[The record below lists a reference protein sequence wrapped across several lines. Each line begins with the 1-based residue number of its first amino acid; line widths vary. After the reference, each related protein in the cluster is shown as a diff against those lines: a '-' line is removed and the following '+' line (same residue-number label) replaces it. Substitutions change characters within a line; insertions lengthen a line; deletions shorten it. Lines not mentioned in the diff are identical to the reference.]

1 MLWACVWLPHLALD
15 TVLRRHPAPEK
26 PIALVHGPP
35 QRRALLA
42 TNAAAQAKGLQ
53 AGQSF
58 STAQALLPDLTAIE
72 YDEESVTQARR
83 LLAAWAY
90 RYSSQV
96 SLAFD
101 DAVVLEIQGSLGL
114 FGPWPR
120 FEAQLRDDLIALGF
134 RHRIAMAPVA
144 SGARVLAGHHDGL
157 AFEHIAPM
165 LATLAQVP
173 IARAC
178 LPCTAADAFEHLGL
192 RRLGQVFALPRA
204 SLGKRHGP
212 GLLAQLDR
220 LRGEAP
226 EILPL
231 HRPPDVFDARIELS
245 FETES
250 TEALQFPLR
259 RLTLDLAAYLAS
271 RDGGV
276 QRFVLR
282 LEHEDHGHSDVPVGL
297 LAPERDAALLFE
309 LARGRLAQASVPAP
323 VRGLRLLARELPP
336 FVPAGTDLFDLRAQ
350 QGMPWEQLRERLRAR
365 LGNRSVHGLSAV
377 AEHRPEYAWRRD
389 TAETPP
395 VTVQDPLP
403 RPAWLLERPVPLRD
417 ARLHLLAGPERIE
430 TGWWDGRD
438 IERDYYVMRSRAAVQ
453 LWVYRQRR
461 APHEWFL
468 HGVFG

>member
-1 MLWACVWLPHLALD
+1 MLWACVSLPHLALD

-26 PIALVHGPP
+26 PIALVHGPL
-35 QRRALLA
+35 QRRVLLA
-42 TNAAAQAKGLQ
+42 ANDAAKAKGLQ
-53 AGQSF
+53 PGQSF
-58 STAQALLPDLTAIE
+58 STAQALLPELTAIA
-72 YDEESVTQARR
+72 YDEDAVAQSRR

-96 SLAFD
+96 SAVFG
-101 DAVVLEIQGSLGL
+101 DAIVLEIQGSLGL

-120 FEAQLRDDLIALGF
+120 FEARLREDLDALGF

-144 SGARVLAGHHDGL
+144 SAAQVLAGHRDGL
-157 AFEHIAPM
+157 AIEQIATM
-165 LATLAQVP
+165 LSALAQVP
-173 IARAC
+173 ISRAR
-178 LPCTAADAFEHLGL
+178 LPEAAANAFEHLGL
-192 RRLGQVFALPRA
+192 RRLGQVFALPRVG
-204 SLGKRHGP
+204 LGKRHGP
-212 GLLAQLDR
+212 DLLAQLDR
-220 LRGEAP
+220 LRGDAP

-259 RLTLDLAAYLAS
+259 RLISDLAAYLAG

-282 LEHEDHGHSDVPVGL
+282 LEHEDHAHSDVPVGL

-309 LARGRLAQASVPAP
+309 FARGRLAQASVPAP

-365 LGNRSVHGLSAV
+365 LGNRSVHGVSAV

-389 TAETPP
+389 ANQAPATP
-395 VTVQDPLP
+395 TQAPLP
-403 RPAWLLERPVPLRD
+403 RPAWLLEKPVPLRD
-417 ARLHLLAGPERIE
+417 ARLQLLAGPERIE
-430 TGWWDGRD
+430 TGWWDGD
-438 IERDYYVMRSRAAVQ
+438 DAQRDYYVAETSQGQRA
-453 LWVYRQRR
+453 WVFCASGERGPYM
-461 APHEWFL
+461 L
-468 HGVFG
+468 HGWFA